1 MSARKV
7 LLLFI
12 LPLLFTACKNK
23 VQKGYEFIKEYNDA
37 APLMK
42 SGLLYRTEAKIN
54 GERILEEIIIDID
67 YDLSLRKVDCETNI
81 GAKMLPRNVYYTLI
95 KGEAGEL
102 INSGAII
109 NLTFRSLDNYI
120 LKKTTLDKKMM
131 QQLLSEN
138 QTHIIDLDFSLGKN
152 PELVKILAR
161 FNKSLP
167 IENQDDKTKLIK
179 LKLDTHNNIICITE
193 VPDNFAVIL
202 KNPESKSRLEES
214 ILERENDQIF
224 IDLKKTYNVSKLIY
238 RFQNSKGELIDQ
250 VSF

>member
-1 MSARKV
+1 MSVKNI
-7 LLLFI
+7 LLLFFI
-12 LPLLFTACKNK
+12 PLLFTSCKNK
-23 VQKGYEFIKEYNDA
+23 VQKGYEFIKEYNNA

-54 GERILEEIIIDID
+54 GESVLEEIIINID
-67 YDLSLRKVDCETNI
+67 YDLSLKKVDCETKI

-102 INSGAII
+102 ISNGAIF

-120 LKKTTLDKKMM
+120 LKTTTLDKKMM
-131 QQLLSEN
+131 EQLLSEN
-138 QTHIIDLDFSLGKN
+138 QTHIVDLVFSLGKN

-167 IENQDDKTKLIK
+167 IENEVDGTKLVK
-179 LKLDTHNNIICITE
+179 LKLDTHNNIICVTE
-193 VPDNFAVIL
+193 VPDDFAEAL
-202 KNPESKSRLEES
+202 KNPESKSRLKET

-238 RFQNSKGELIDQ
+238 RFQNSRGELIDQ

>member
-1 MSARKV
+1 MSVKNI
-7 LLLFI
+7 LLLFFI
-12 LPLLFTACKNK
+12 PLLFTACKNK

-54 GERILEEIIIDID
+54 GERILEEIIINID

-102 INSGAII
+102 ISNGAVF

-131 QQLLSEN
+131 TQLLSEN
-138 QTHIIDLDFSLGKN
+138 QTHIIDLDFCLGKN

-161 FNKSLP
+161 LNKSLP
-167 IENQDDKTKLIK
+167 IENDNDKTKLIK
-179 LKLDTHNNIICITE
+179 LKLDTHNNIICVTE
-193 VPDNFAVIL
+193 VPDDFAEVL
-202 KNPESKSRLEES
+202 KNAESKSRLKET

-250 VSF
+250 ISF